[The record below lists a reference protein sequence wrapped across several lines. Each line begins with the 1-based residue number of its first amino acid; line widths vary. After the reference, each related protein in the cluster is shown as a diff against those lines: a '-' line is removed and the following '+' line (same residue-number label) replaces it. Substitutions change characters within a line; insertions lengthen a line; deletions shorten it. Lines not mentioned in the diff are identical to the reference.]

1 MTPRAALRLAAMLG
15 WLLVCLPCYGIARLF
30 GGGAVWVRRF
40 LRGIGWILGLR
51 VRIEGRPIDGPALY
65 VANHITFL
73 DILALG
79 GVVPA
84 RFVAKAEIADWAL
97 VGFLAKVG
105 GTIFVSRERRGETRV
120 QADRVAAA
128 LAGPRPIVLF
138 GEGATGDGIALMP
151 FRAPLFVSAIEA
163 GAPVQPVAID
173 YGPARAHH
181 AWSDDVSFATE
192 AKRLLNSRARV
203 PVTLR
208 FLARIDPSLRDRK
221 ALAAASRGAIAE
233 ALDAADRAVTARP

>member
-1 MTPRAALRLAAMLG
+1 MTLRGWVRLAAAALWLG
-15 WLLVCLPCYGIARLF
+15 LCLPMWALTRLF
-30 GGGAVWVRRF
+30 GGGEAWVRRF

-51 VRIEGRPIDGPALY
+51 VRIEGQAIPGPALY

-79 GVVPA
+79 GVAPA

-128 LAGPRPIVLF
+128 LAGRRPVVLF
-138 GEGATGDGIALMP
+138 GEGATGDGTALLP

-163 GAPVQPVAID
+163 RAPVQPVAID
-173 YGPARAHH
+173 YGPARADH
-181 AWSDDVSFATE
+181 AWPDDVGFGTE
-192 AKRLLNSRARV
+192 AKRLLNRRAPV

-208 FLARIDPSLRDRK
+208 FLARLDPHTPDRK
-221 ALAAASRGAIAE
+221 ALAAAAQAAIAD
-233 ALDAADRAVTARP
+233 ALDRADRAVTARP